1 MFYTDCF
8 SVAKAPT
15 SYVQNKLSFE
25 TVCNSTMPVRR
36 VLHMEK
42 AQHNP
47 ASRLPVPAR
56 NQKAPTAPAS
66 SQAGRTKV
74 TADEEEVPQTE
85 LEKLDSMRSKLEQS
99 VDAFVRA
106 RKELEEILPAEGSS
120 EQGRFLTGSS
130 ADLRTELK
138 RHKEL
143 TSTEASST
151 KGNKDPN
158 NHSGGPAKMGDSY
171 KFLKSIMG

>member
-25 TVCNSTMPVRR
+25 TVCNSTMP
-36 VLHMEK
+36 
-42 AQHNP
+42 
-47 ASRLPVPAR
+47 
-56 NQKAPTAPAS
+56 
-66 SQAGRTKV
+66 
-74 TADEEEVPQTE
+74 
-85 LEKLDSMRSKLEQS
+85 LDSMRSKLEQS

-143 TSTEASST
+143 TASTEASST